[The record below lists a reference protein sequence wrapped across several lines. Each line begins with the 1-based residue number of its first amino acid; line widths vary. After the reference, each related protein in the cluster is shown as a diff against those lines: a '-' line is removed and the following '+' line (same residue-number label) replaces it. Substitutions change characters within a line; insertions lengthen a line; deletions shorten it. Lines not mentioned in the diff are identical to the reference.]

1 MFANLHSIP
10 CSCLCKLEGPP
21 QGFCHC
27 YTTKL
32 WSKQQYLL
40 FWMRFHVQTGRML
53 WESWNWNWSIMKRE
67 LLRMIY
73 SRKEW
78 MGSGCLKRDEEKK
91 KRERDLRGFLWHLC
105 RISGSCGFKA
115 MPKLL
120 WWFNTTCSFFLLK
133 AICGVTGETEEPHIW
148 KMQPCPA
155 AITAKATT
163 KK

>member
-1 MFANLHSIP
+1 LQTCIQFPVLVSAN
-10 CSCLCKLEGPP
+10 
-21 QGFCHC
+21 
-27 YTTKL
+27 
-32 WSKQQYLL
+32 W
-40 FWMRFHVQTGRML
+40 RD
-53 WESWNWNWSIMKRE
+53 
-67 LLRMIY
+67 LLRASVIAIPQSCEGNSSTCY
-73 SRKEW
+73 SECGFMFRLGECFGNPGTETEASWKENCWGWSTVERSGWAVDVWREMRK
-78 MGSGCLKRDEEKK
+78 KK